1 MARRPLCLA
10 CLLLML
16 AMAMADLLGMPLI
29 RGNPLPKS
37 VSEYL
42 KKHPGTT
49 ICGEVERCAESE
61 NSKSVYLKNV
71 YFIYQSKKIP
81 IKNVRV
87 FLKNQETF
95 SKAKSVANVRSSVK
109 GRSSV
114 NADKGLGD
122 KCGVSVDTDKDV
134 LYKGMMVRVKGRLEE
149 IQGKRNPG
157 EFDSRQYYA
166 CQHIYYVMK
175 KAVIK
180 EKSSSYS
187 VYGQFLV
194 DLQQYLGDILCQAAG
209 KEGEVLKAI
218 VMGDKTGLEDETKLR
233 YQMGGILH
241 ILAI

>member
-1 MARRPLCLA
+1 M
-10 CLLLML
+10 
-16 AMAMADLLGMPLI
+16 
-29 RGNPLPKS
+29 
-37 VSEYL
+37 
-42 KKHPGTT
+42 
-49 ICGEVERCAESE
+49 
-61 NSKSVYLKNV
+61 
-71 YFIYQSKKIP
+71 
-81 IKNVRV
+81 
-87 FLKNQETF
+87 
-95 SKAKSVANVRSSVK
+95 
-109 GRSSV
+109 

-134 LYKGMMVRVKGRLEE
+134 LYKGDVFAYRKLEE

-209 KEGEVLKAI
+209 KEGEV
-218 VMGDKTGLEDETKLR
+218 
-233 YQMGGILH
+233 
-241 ILAI
+241 